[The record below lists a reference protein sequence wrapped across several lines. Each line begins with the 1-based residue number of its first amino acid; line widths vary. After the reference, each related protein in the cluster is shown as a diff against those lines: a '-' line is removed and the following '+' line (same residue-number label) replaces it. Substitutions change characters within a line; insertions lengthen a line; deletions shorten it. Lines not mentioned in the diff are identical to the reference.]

1 MRYAVVGKNGFL
13 FEVWLHNKPP
23 NNLQRNAAM
32 DDLRRMAVFASVV
45 QHGSMSGAGRAL
57 GMSPSAVSQQVR
69 LLEREGGVTL
79 LHRST
84 RKLALTEAGQRVHAQ
99 CAALCAAADQA
110 RAELAASRDAPSG
123 ELRLSAPVG
132 FARHVAPALGELLAR
147 HPSLRLRLLVD
158 DAPIDLISARIDL
171 AVRFGRLADSTWAAR
186 RLGTLEW
193 WLCASP
199 AWVAAHGVP
208 DTPDALLAH
217 RWLGFAREGNGLPL
231 ELRGPDGST
240 RSLKVELHIA
250 SNNQL
255 SIQQMCEAGLGLA
268 LQGSLDVQD
277 ALRAGRLVRLLPQWS
292 MGPLDIWAV
301 TPQRDAQPAKVR
313 QAIAALHSYLVTQP
327 GVRA

>member
-1 MRYAVVGKNGFL
+1 
-13 FEVWLHNKPP
+13 
-23 NNLQRNAAM
+23 M
-32 DDLRRMAVFASVV
+32 DDLKRMAVFARVV
-45 QHGSMSGAGRAL
+45 QHGSMSGAARAL

-84 RKLALTEAGQRVHAQ
+84 RQLALTEAGQRVHAQ
-99 CAALCAAADQA
+99 CAAMCAAADQA
-110 RAELAASRDAPSG
+110 RAELTASREAPSG
-123 ELRLSAPVG
+123 ELRLSATVG
-132 FARHVAPALGELLAR
+132 FARHVAPALGPLLAA

-158 DAPIDLISARIDL
+158 DAPIDLINARIDL

-199 AWVAAHGVP
+199 DWLAQHGQP
-208 DTPDALLAH
+208 ESPDALLAH
-217 RWLGFAREGNGLPL
+217 TWLGFAREGNGLML
-231 ELRGPDGST
+231 DLQAPDRAT
-240 RSLKVELHIA
+240 RSLRVEPRIA

-268 LQGSLDVQD
+268 LLGSLDVQD
-277 ALRAGRLVRLLPQWS
+277 ALQAGRLVRLLPHW
-292 MGPLDIWAV
+292 GLGTLGIWAV

-313 QAIAALHSYLVTQP
+313 QAIEALHRYLITLP